1 MWKRGNTNNS
11 FDLIF
16 SYLDLIFS
24 DHGIFRL
31 YWRSFS
37 ILPGKMI
44 RSNQP
49 FPFQLKKDIRK
60 YKIKSVI
67 NLRGKRDC
75 SSYYLEKNICKKH
88 NLQLYNYPISSRD
101 LPSKEKVLGFFKLL
115 DTVQYPCIMHCKS
128 GADRAGLASALYMI
142 YKNKCSVDYAKQQLS
157 FRHLHIKYAK
167 TGILDYFFD
176 SAIKENKNNYKDFI
190 YWIKNEY
197 NKDQLKKNFNYK
209 GFFSFFVEN
218 ILKRE

>member
-1 MWKRGNTNNS
+1 
-11 FDLIF
+11 
-16 SYLDLIFS
+16 
-24 DHGIFRL
+24 
-31 YWRSFS
+31 
-37 ILPGKMI
+37 
-44 RSNQP
+44 
-49 FPFQLKKDIRK
+49 
-60 YKIKSVI
+60 
-67 NLRGKRDC
+67 
-75 SSYYLEKNICKKH
+75 
-88 NLQLYNYPISSRD
+88 
-101 LPSKEKVLGFFKLL
+101 
-115 DTVQYPCIMHCKS
+115 MHCKS